1 MGGSGPT
8 GDAFGGQLPP
18 GITGTNER
26 TTLLATNINSEVYRY
41 NFHSIVGEMQLNS
54 HMLKS
59 EYHSKLMQTNYSI
72 SFPIMGTSCA

>member
-1 MGGSGPT
+1 MSMGGSGPT

-41 NFHSIVGEMQLNS
+41 NFLSIVAEMQS
-54 HMLKS
+54 
-59 EYHSKLMQTNYSI
+59 YSSYANNLSI
-72 SFPIMGTSCA
+72 TAS